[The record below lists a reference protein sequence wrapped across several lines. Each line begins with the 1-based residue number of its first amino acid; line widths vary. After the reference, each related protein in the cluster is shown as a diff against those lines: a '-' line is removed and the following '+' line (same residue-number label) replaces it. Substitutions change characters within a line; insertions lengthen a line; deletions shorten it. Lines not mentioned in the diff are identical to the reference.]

1 MNQTNTPWIDGLSF
15 AAVLGATAQRYGDHD
30 ALVFP
35 QLGYRRTY
43 AEFRADVHEC
53 SRALLALGV
62 QRGDHVGIWA
72 TNWPQWVILQFA
84 AATVGAVLVNVN
96 PAYRAQEA
104 AYCFQQADI
113 TALFSPI
120 NSRLQTISLS

>member
-1 MNQTNTPWIDGLSF
+1 MDYTETPWVAGLTF
-15 AAVLGATAQRYGDHD
+15 AAVLDATAERFSKHD

-35 QLGYRRTY
+35 HLGYRRSY

-53 SRALLALGV
+53 ARALLAIGV

-96 PAYRAQEA
+96 PAYRAREA
-104 AYCFQQADI
+104 AYCLQQ
-113 TALFSPI
+113 
-120 NSRLQTISLS
+120 